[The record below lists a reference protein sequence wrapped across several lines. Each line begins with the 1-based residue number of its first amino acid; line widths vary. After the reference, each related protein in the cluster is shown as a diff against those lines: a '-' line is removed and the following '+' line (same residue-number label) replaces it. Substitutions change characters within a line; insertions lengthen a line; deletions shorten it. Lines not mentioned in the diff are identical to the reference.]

1 MSKVNPLIVNIALVL
16 CSTLALLISVI
27 ASYLLEDGEWFQ
39 RSGSLCVLFSVIL
52 EIRQTSIRQP
62 QPSSSVFVEGRP
74 AVFDSPVSRLD
85 VWFHRFAW
93 FGIVFGTVVWGYGDL
108 VF

>member
-1 MSKVNPLIVNIALVL
+1 MPKVNPLIVSSALVL
-16 CSTLALLISVI
+16 SSSSALLFSAIV
-27 ASYLLEDGEWFQ
+27 SYSLKDGEWFQ

-52 EIRQTSIRQP
+52 ELHHTYLRQL
-62 QPSSSVFVEGRP
+62 QPSNSVSVQGRP
-74 AVFDSPVSRLD
+74 AVFDPPVSRLD

-93 FGIVFGTVVWGYGDL
+93 FGIVFGTIVWGYGDI